1 MVSQATLAARFSDGT
16 FGYFGLSDAT
26 DDTGTAGLELP
37 TIAPTGINITAGVS
51 AGQAYVGKTMTH
63 AVISISTQGSG
74 AGAILWGALKSPNG
88 NFIVP
93 IQGGGA
99 HFGDLPALVRPVRMV
114 VGLTAWAAWQQS
126 ADGTTQDVA
135 FVGYTSDGYCDVLY
149 AQNNDGTAVGLV
161 NSSGTTFGQSFSGKQ
176 LLCYYATTGLTLGL
190 NDAGEG
196 VSYLFV
202 NSADGQLKGLV
213 PAINTGGEASDSI
226 TPFVKI
232 PISVRQNDTLEVQT
246 DSA

>member
-1 MVSQATLAARFSDGT
+1 MTTQATLAARFSDGT
-16 FGYFGLSDAT
+16 FGYFGVSEAN

-37 TIAPTGINITAGVS
+37 TIAPTGINITASVS

-63 AVISISTQGSG
+63 AVISISTKGSS
-74 AGAILWGALKSPNG
+74 AGSFMWGALKSPNG
-88 NFIVP
+88 SYIVP

-99 HFGDLPALVRPVRMV
+99 HFGNLPALVRPVRMV
-114 VGLTAWAAWQQS
+114 VGLTAWAAWQAT

-135 FVGYTSDGYCDVLY
+135 FVGYTSDGYCDVLFC
-149 AQNNDGTAVGLV
+149 QNNDGTAVELV
-161 NSSGTTFGQSFSGKQ
+161 NASGTTFGQSFAGKQ
-176 LLCYYATTGLTLGL
+176 LICYYGTTALSLGL
-190 NDAGEG
+190 NDAGLG
-196 VSYLFV
+196 VSYLFA

-213 PAINTGGEASDSI
+213 PACNTGGDASESI
-226 TPFVKI
+226 TPLVKI